1 LGFPGRHPVIILP
14 SPEMGNAMAN
24 GANRSEI
31 MNYISDMSSE
41 LAKMAAAA
49 ECDHVAFL
57 LELARIEAAATADI
71 SEDQTAALP
80 LAGMQ

>member
-1 LGFPGRHPVIILP
+1 
-14 SPEMGNAMAN
+14 MAN

-71 SEDQTAALP
+71 LILP
-80 LAGMQ
+80 P